1 MTTQNTIRVNAL
13 PAPTWRWL
21 RLNDTAIALPEE
33 VSEALVEATLPE
45 MEEPAFTEEE
55 YSRLTGLETGMGAEF
70 QQYTAS
76 APVDIFRW
84 KAAAGVKIEEPLV
97 ARVFATEGE
106 STVNRF
112 FFSAEEG
119 SEMTIVMDL
128 TKETPPDGMDTVS
141 YGANATDPA
150 AEADTASAPLSVT
163 TDTRIYVH
171 KNAKVRLIQVS
182 RTAEAMASYVD
193 VGAYVEEK
201 GSLDILQLTLGGR
214 STFFGIAVDL
224 AGTESHLNIETG
236 FQAGE
241 GQHVDI
247 NYVARHHGVKT
258 DSNMNVRGVL
268 WKGASKTWRATVDFL
283 RGCKGAR
290 GAEREDVLLLD
301 EDVVN
306 KTIPL
311 ILCQEEDVEGEH
323 GATIGDLSDD
333 VLLYFRSRGIDD
345 ATAYQLMAKGRLIG
359 CVRQIPDAA
368 LRAELLQELG
378 EEVEAAD
385 EE

>member
-1 MTTQNTIRVNAL
+1 MTTVNTIRVNHL
-13 PAPTWRWL
+13 PGPTWRWL
-21 RLNDTAIALPEE
+21 RLNDTAIALPGE

-45 MEEPAFTEEE
+45 TEEPPFTEEE
-55 YSRLTGLETGMGAEF
+55 YTKLSELETGMGAEF
-70 QQYTAS
+70 QRYTAS

-84 KAAAGVKIEEPLV
+84 KAAAGVKTTEPV
-97 ARVFATEGE
+97 VTRIFATEGE

-119 SEMTIVMDL
+119 SEVTIVMDL
-128 TKETPPDGMDTVS
+128 TKEAPMDGAATESTPDSEDVPVS
-141 YGANATDPA
+141 VT
-150 AEADTASAPLSVT
+150 ADTH
-163 TDTRIYVH
+163 IYVH
-171 KNAKVRLIQVS
+171 KNAKVRLVQVC
-182 RTAEAMASYVD
+182 RTAADMASYVD

-224 AGTESHLNIETG
+224 AGAESRLGIETG
-236 FQAGE
+236 YQAGE

-247 NYVARHHGVKT
+247 NYIARHRGVKT
-258 DSNMNVRGVL
+258 DSDMNVRGVL
-268 WKGASKTWRATVDFL
+268 WKDATKTWRATVDFI
-283 RGCKGAR
+283 RGCRGAK

-301 EDVVN
+301 ENVVN

-323 GATIGDLSDD
+323 GATIGDLSDE

-345 ATAYQLMAKGRLIG
+345 ETAYQLMAKGRLLG
-359 CVRQIPDAA
+359 CVRQIPDQA
-368 LRAELLQELG
+368 LQAELLLALG
-378 EEVEAAD
+378 EESEDASV
-385 EE
+385 